1 LREAVGRFLFVEYDV
16 DDSEEGRMLTKCP
29 ECGHDVS
36 TTAEKC
42 PNCGAP
48 ISSTAQGLIPEAS
61 KNVQVIEKTSKYYK
75 AQKLYSVVLFVV
87 GLILFGTGTS
97 NGAKGVTTLGQLCMV
112 ISIIWGIATSI
123 GSWWHHG

>member
-1 LREAVGRFLFVEYDV
+1 
-16 DDSEEGRMLTKCP
+16 MLTKCP

-42 PNCGAP
+42 PNCRAP
-48 ISSTAQGLIPEAS
+48 ILSGAQGLIPEAS
-61 KNVQVIEKTSKYYK
+61 KNVQVIEKTSKHYK

-87 GLILFGTGTS
+87 GLILVGTGAS
-97 NGAKGVTTLGQLCMV
+97 NNATGVKTFGEICIVT
-112 ISIIWGIATSI
+112 SIIWGIVVSI

>member
-1 LREAVGRFLFVEYDV
+1 
-16 DDSEEGRMLTKCP
+16 MLTKCP

-36 TTAEKC
+36 TSAEKC

-48 ISSTAQGLIPEAS
+48 ISSTAQGLIPEAP

-87 GLILFGTGTS
+87 GLILFGSGTS
-97 NGAKGVTTLGQLCMV
+97 NGAKGVTTFGQLCMA
-112 ISIIWGIATSI
+112 ISIIWGIAASI

>member
-1 LREAVGRFLFVEYDV
+1 MREAVGRFLFVKYDV
-16 DDSEEGRMLTKCP
+16 DDSEEDRMLT
-29 ECGHDVS
+29 
-36 TTAEKC
+36 KC

-48 ISSTAQGLIPEAS
+48 ISPTAQGLIPEAS

-97 NGAKGVTTLGQLCMV
+97 NGAKGVTTFGQLCMV
-112 ISIIWGIATSI
+112 ISIIWGIAVSI